1 MLSQNPK
8 QNMKQQT
15 SEQNKEDQEGMAL
28 GPSQTAWER
37 AILVLR
43 AAQMSHALVSLT
55 TNLALTL
62 TMQAITVG
70 PSSQFCCGSTYLQ
83 ES

>member
-1 MLSQNPK
+1 MLSQDPK
-8 QNMKQQT
+8 QNMKQQQT

-55 TNLALTL
+55 TIL
-62 TMQAITVG
+62 
-70 PSSQFCCGSTYLQ
+70 P
-83 ES
+83 